1 MAKPQSL
8 LAKKKVKKQGTHV
21 FRRWQHDRF
30 KCVKVRKQGP
40 ACRCQSVCG
49 VCPRRQRFGLV

>member
-40 ACRCQSVCG
+40 RVVVSVLSELG
-49 VCPRRQRFGLV
+49 DARGGLV

>member
-1 MAKPQSL
+1 MARPTPL

-30 KCVKVRKQGP
+30 KCVKVRPSSNNQVP
-40 ACRCQSVCG
+40 PRC
-49 VCPRRQRFGLV
+49 